1 MIYFDNAATTFPKPD
16 IVLDYVDWV
25 QRNMA
30 VNVGRGSYKV
40 AKEAMQITDLAKQR
54 MGELVHANSAQNV
67 FFTPS
72 ATIAANEISQ
82 LSLTEYK
89 QQSLFALH
97 YLDRTYIFL

>member
-54 MGELVHANSAQNV
+54 MGELVHANSLMLLHMNLIQMKWNV
-67 FFTPS
+67 FS
-72 ATIAANEISQ
+72 
-82 LSLTEYK
+82 
-89 QQSLFALH
+89 
-97 YLDRTYIFL
+97 R